1 MNENQNEYV
10 DINAHDNY
18 PDSEQKI
25 EIPTMK
31 VIPLKKICMTIGE
44 LPTSYLETM
53 TYYEMLIW
61 FIEYLR
67 NNIIPTI
74 NNNSEAVQEVQA
86 VVLALQNYI
95 NDYKDSIDSDVEE
108 LETYMNNYF
117 ENLDVQE
124 EINNKLEQMLKDG
137 VLEQI
142 IEQFI
147 QSSAIWCFD
156 NVADMKLATN
166 LVNGSYAKTLGYFE
180 KNDGGES
187 LYKIRTKTN
196 DDVINDGNIIAI
208 NTNLVAELV
217 INRTEINVAQFGVK
231 GDGIYDDSI
240 GIQKAI
246 DYACSLVQNK
256 TNTVNA
262 FGGIVSVI
270 LPAKKLYIKTQIN
283 YKEAINLK
291 GQNTESTLILNDN
304 INYMI
309 YIAKDSSISTN
320 EETQIEGGM
329 LSNIRFDGNARSF
342 TCTSAI
348 GMNGVD
354 HMILEKLYFYGIKG
368 KCIELKGV
376 RESNFN
382 EIFTRFSGIYGSG
395 CIEIIE
401 NIGKDSSNLNFGN
414 EWNIIYPF
422 GHAIKFNDGEFQ
434 NINNVLIHGMFQ
446 NVINSLVDY
455 FGVND
460 YNDTNNHY
468 IELNNS
474 NTSFTNL
481 ETIYVPDNSY
491 NINATNCNHIAI
503 TNSWLRSHLS
513 NQETHGDTKYS
524 VNLSTN
530 SNLYLNN
537 VKCTMAYQ
545 DGDIFNVDSTSKVY
559 GSIINTGESYL
570 NTSIEDFHRT
580 TNFTIEG
587 EKVQPVR
594 FGYGKAL
601 NYKTYNR
608 DCRANMILGQSIPD
622 DTLQTIQPDAMYIGT
637 NVYRTRAVVGIPDD
651 AYFVLPQVNGTMS
664 YINHS
669 IFFDSNNN
677 LKVNIYNASTQSYE
691 TKTIQ
696 MQ

>member
-1 MNENQNEYV
+1 MN
-10 DINAHDNY
+10 D
-18 PDSEQKI
+18 
-25 EIPTMK
+25 EIKVPTMQ
-31 VIPLKKICMTIGE
+31 VTPLKKICMTIGE

-53 TYYEMLIW
+53 SYYEMLVW
-61 FIEYLR
+61 FTNYLR
-67 NNIIPTI
+67 DNIIPVV
-74 NNNSEAVQEVQA
+74 NNNGEATHELQ
-86 VVLALQNYI
+86 VLFTELQSY
-95 NDYKDSIDSDVEE
+95 V
-108 LETYMNNYF
+108 NNYF
-117 ENLDVQE
+117 DNLDVQD
-124 EINNKLEQMLKDG
+124 EINNKLDQMLEDG

-142 IEQFI
+142 IEQFLQLTSLI
-147 QSSAIWCFD
+147 CFD
-156 NVADMKLATN
+156 NVADMKTSVNLA
-166 LVNGSYAKTLGYFE
+166 NGSYAKTLGYFE

-187 LYKIRTKTN
+187 LYKIRTITN
-196 DDVINDGNIIAI
+196 NDVVDEGSIIALND
-208 NTNLVAELV
+208 NTLVAELV

-246 DYACSLVQNK
+246 DYACSLVQSK
-256 TNTVNA
+256 TSSVNA

-291 GQNTESTLILNDN
+291 GQNTETALILNNN

-309 YIAKDSSISTN
+309 YIAKNSSASTN
-320 EETQIEGGM
+320 EESQIEGGM
-329 LSNIRFDGNARSF
+329 LSNIRFDGNARGF

-348 GMNGVD
+348 GMYGVD
-354 HMILEKLYFYGIKG
+354 HMTLEKLYFYCIKG

-401 NIGKDSSNLNFGN
+401 NVGGNDTSNLNFGN
-414 EWNIIYPF
+414 EWNIVYPF
-422 GHAIKFNDGEFQ
+422 GNAIKFNVGEFQ
-434 NINNVLIHGMFQ
+434 NINNVLIHGMFP
-446 NVINSLVDY
+446 NIISSLVNY

-460 YNDTNNHY
+460 YNDTNNHF

-474 NTSFTNL
+474 NPSFTNL
-481 ETIYVPDNSY
+481 ETVYCPDNSY
-491 NINATNCNHIAI
+491 NINATNCNHIDVI
-503 TNSWLRSHLS
+503 NSWLRGHLS
-513 NQETHGDTKYS
+513 VNETHGDTKYS

-530 SNLYLNN
+530 SNIYLNN
-537 VKCTMAYQ
+537 VRCTMAYQ
-545 DGDIFNVDSTSKVY
+545 DGDIFNIDSTSKVY
-559 GSIINTGESYL
+559 GSIINSGNSNL
-570 NTSIEDFHRT
+570 NSKVEDYRRA

-587 EKVQPVR
+587 EKAQPVR
-594 FGYGKAL
+594 FGYGNSL
-601 NYKTYNR
+601 NSKTYNR
-608 DCRANMILGQSIPD
+608 DCRANMILGQSNPD
-622 DTLQTIQPDAMYIGT
+622 ENLQTIQPDALYIGT

-651 AYFVLPQVNGTMS
+651 AYLVLPTVTGTMS

-669 IFFDSNNN
+669 IFFDTSGN
-677 LKVNIYNASTQSYE
+677 LKVNIYDETTQGYI